1 MPRYKVTLIERVI
14 EADDTTFEIE
24 AASPADAAYA
34 ALVAVPDDTDADGA
48 RCIVLPD
55 GQAGS
60 LEPREVA
67 HSEVIAKVRD
77 ITDDT
82 PLGVFGYSLIFNPD
96 IDETHALC
104 ELLQRAVLDTAYPEC
119 HEVSRRLL
127 AYLRAQCA

>member
-24 AASPADAAYA
+24 AASPADAAYV
-34 ALVAVPDDTDADGA
+34 ALAAVPDDTDADGA

-60 LEPREVA
+60 LEPREVT
-67 HSEVIAKVRD
+67 HSEVTAEVRAIA
-77 ITDDT
+77 DDT
-82 PLGVFGYSLIFNPD
+82 PLGVFGYSLIFDPG
-96 IDETHALC
+96 IEETHALC
-104 ELLQRAVLDTAYPEC
+104 ELLERAILDTAYPEC
-119 HEVSRRLL
+119 IEASRRLL